1 MLKIEQKKLTSN
13 TNINKLL
20 LSNASLIELLATLH
34 NENLSKSITQSE
46 IHHVVHNILHLDKQ
60 FHTLDTVAKIQLIGL
75 GELIDCFEGTSDPDL
90 RLALASRGYY
100 LDQLTY
106 DPNPSVRIHV
116 ARHKHNLDILM
127 HDSDHDVRVN
137 AIRAMIE
144 EKKSHPNNHDL
155 NS

>member
-20 LSNASLIELLATLH
+20 LNNASLVELLATLH

-46 IHHVVHNILHLDKQ
+46 IHHVIHNILHLDKQ

-106 DPNPSVRIHV
+106 
-116 ARHKHNLDILM
+116 
-127 HDSDHDVRVN
+127 
-137 AIRAMIE
+137 E
-144 EKKSHPNNHDL
+144 
-155 NS
+155 